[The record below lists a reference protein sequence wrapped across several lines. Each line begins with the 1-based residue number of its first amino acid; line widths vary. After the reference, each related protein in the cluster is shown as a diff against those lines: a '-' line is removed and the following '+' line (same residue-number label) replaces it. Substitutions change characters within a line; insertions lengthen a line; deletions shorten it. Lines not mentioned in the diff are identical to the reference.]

1 MWSNMKKNAG
11 TVLVVIIAIIAFQLS
26 DRIFDG
32 FKTQTSKFMSLMV
45 PFFWA
50 FAVAYLLNPLMLFIE
65 KKFSCKRPVS
75 LLIAYTIF
83 IGMVTLFIIILSPM
97 IAKNILEIIEKLP
110 IYAREV
116 ENYFNEQI
124 LSMPV
129 AKELN
134 LVKFINDN
142 MQNFTTQ
149 ALDVLNKTLQGL
161 VGTVVSFTSSIA
173 KFVLGIIISVY
184 MLYDKAKFIRSVKK
198 FIVGMIGPFKSG
210 RIIEFGAE
218 VNGIFYN
225 FFIGKAIDSLII
237 GIICFIGLSM
247 LKAPYAMFMS
257 LIVGVFNMI
266 PYFGP
271 FIGAVPAV
279 IFTLLNDPIKAIWVS
294 LFIFV
299 LQQFD
304 GIILGPKI
312 LGDKVGIS
320 PFYII
325 LAIIV
330 GGGYF
335 GMLGMLFAVPIFKV
349 IDILL
354 NRMLDKRLKE
364 HGEQLTMMMNDSE

>member
-354 NRMLDKRLKE
+354 NRRLDKRLKE